1 MTVRIAIYGK
11 AHVISPKSQT
21 VGTMDV
27 SIDKKSTNVLKLSN
41 SLSLKIRNSGYYSFS
56 TMG

>member
-1 MTVRIAIYGK
+1 MRVRIAIYGK

-27 SIDKKSTNVLKLSN
+27 SIDKKSTKMFRNFL
-41 SLSLKIRNSGYYSFS
+41 IRNSGYYSFS